1 MAVTEAAVAIEL
13 FVFGAWSAGI
23 VLAIDSAKIPPPQP
37 TSRYFNPRP
46 CSLSGGASARQ
57 VATKSWRSGFIKC
70 RTRDGPI
77 GSHQLLASEEKCDS
91 SFAETDEVEWLRVV
105 VLRTVTRVR
114 TVGRRGGIFACP
126 FVSLSGL
133 IGVWFGCCRGS
144 RTVGALN
151 GMNLDLAVLAE

>member
-1 MAVTEAAVAIEL
+1 M
-13 FVFGAWSAGI
+13 
-23 VLAIDSAKIPPPQP
+23 
-37 TSRYFNPRP
+37 
-46 CSLSGGASARQ
+46 
-57 VATKSWRSGFIKC
+57 
-70 RTRDGPI
+70 
-77 GSHQLLASEEKCDS
+77 
-91 SFAETDEVEWLRVV
+91 EWLRVV

-133 IGVWFGCCRGS
+133 IGVWLGCCKGA